1 MRTFTIFSQRLA
13 GFLMQN
19 GFILEGLGINNS
31 NIEKRVF
38 FFKDS
43 EELQKAIIKYK
54 REVLTNEC
62 NKTKN
67 DCIR

>member
-13 GFLMQN
+13 GLLMQN
-19 GFILEGLGINNS
+19 GFILEGIGINNS
-31 NIEKRVF
+31 NNEKRVF

-54 REVLTNEC
+54 SEVLTNEC

-67 DCIR
+67 DSIG

>member
-31 NIEKRVF
+31 NTEKRVF

>member
-19 GFILEGLGINNS
+19 GFILEEIGINNS
-31 NIEKRVF
+31 NNEKRVF

-43 EELQKAIIKYK
+43 EELQKAITKYK

-67 DCIR
+67 DSIR

>member
-19 GFILEGLGINNS
+19 GFILEGLEINNS
-31 NIEKRVF
+31 NTEKRVF